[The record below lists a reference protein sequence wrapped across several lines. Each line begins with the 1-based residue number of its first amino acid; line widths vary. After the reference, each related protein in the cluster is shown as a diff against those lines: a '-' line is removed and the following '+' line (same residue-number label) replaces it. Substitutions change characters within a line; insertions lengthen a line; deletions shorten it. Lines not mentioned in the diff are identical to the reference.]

1 MSDSI
6 ASLAASVYLHKRAK
20 NQYSFKETELRR
32 ELVFSG
38 NYVVSNKKEL
48 VLEACLGTCI
58 GVTICD
64 KEAKVGGLI
73 HLLLPEW
80 TGYSKNR
87 KPGLYAKTGLPIF
100 ISALYAA
107 GADKSRMEACVAGG
121 SLVGPVSEMDIDL
134 DIGGR
139 TAEIVRE
146 ILEKESIAVR
156 QSETGGF
163 FGYRLSLD
171 LKSFNTSINLTADR
185 PAERS
190 KEFRKPTP
198 DDIQRSIRMIRPIPQ
213 IALKII
219 RMMNVGNYNMNEVA
233 GEIKKDQIITAAVI
247 RLCNSSYFGL
257 REKIDSI
264 NRALILIG
272 EKHLFKMIVSAS
284 LEQSFSNVEHGYSL
298 CKGGLFQHSLGT
310 AVVSEELARF
320 TGVVQPEIA
329 YTAGLLH
336 DIGKV
341 VLDQYISSIY
351 TFFYR
356 RTQIDMVEIVEA
368 EKETLGFTH
377 TEAGSLLGES
387 WSLNDRLIDTIRH
400 HHHPEHASVDPE
412 LTHVVYLADLLM
424 SKFQAGH
431 ELQCLNNGNI
441 TLRLKKIGLIPSQF
455 STIVDLIPHKIL
467 EGAIN
472 LHGMR

>member
-1 MSDSI
+1 MI
-6 ASLAASVYLHKRAK
+6 K
-20 NQYSFKETELRR
+20 N
-32 ELVFSG
+32 LVFPG
-38 NYVVSNKKEL
+38 NYVVSDKKEL
-48 VLEACLGTCI
+48 ALEACLGSCVGI
-58 GVTICD
+58 TICD
-64 KEAKVGGLI
+64 KEANVGGLI

-80 TGYSKNR
+80 TGYSKSW
-87 KPGLYAKTGLPIF
+87 KPELYAKTGLPIF
-100 ISALYAA
+100 IRALCQV

-121 SLVGPVSEMDIDL
+121 ALIGPVSEIDLDL
-134 DIGGR
+134 DIGGK
-139 TAEIVRE
+139 TAEIARE
-146 ILEKESIAVR
+146 ILANESIAVR

-163 FGYRLSLD
+163 FGYRLSID
-171 LKSFNTSINLTADR
+171 LKSFNSSINLMADR
-185 PAERS
+185 PTERN
-190 KEFRKPTP
+190 KDFRKPTQ
-198 DDIQRSIRMIRPIPQ
+198 DDIYSSIRTIQPIPQ

-233 GEIKKDQIITAAVI
+233 NEIKKDQIITAAVI

-257 REKIDSI
+257 KEKIDSI
-264 NRALILIG
+264 NRALILLG
-272 EKHLFKMIVSAS
+272 EKYLFKMIISAA
-284 LEQSFSNVEHGYSL
+284 LERSFSNVKQGYSL

-310 AVVSEELARF
+310 AILSEELARF
-320 TGVVQPEIA
+320 TGIVQPEIA

-356 RTQIDMVEIVEA
+356 RTQIDMIEIVEV
-368 EKETLGFTH
+368 EKEMLGYTH

-387 WSLNDRLIDTIRH
+387 WSLNERLIDTIRH
-400 HHHPEHASVDPE
+400 HHHPEHASVDSE

-431 ELQCLNNGNI
+431 ELQSLDRGNLS
-441 TLRLKKIGLIPSQF
+441 LRLKKIGLVPSQF

-472 LHGMR
+472 LHDMR